1 MSITLIAT
9 SRTDLG
15 KGASRRL
22 RHSDQTPGIVY
33 GAGKDPISVT
43 FEHKELMKVENIEA
57 FYSSVL
63 ALNVDGVTEKVV
75 LKAIQR
81 HVFKDRIQHL
91 DLLRVNTTTVLNAI
105 IPIHFL
111 NAETATAV
119 KNGGVVAHLANELEV
134 TCLATDLP
142 SFIEVDLQ
150 DLELGQIIFLSD
162 ITLPKGVE
170 SVSLNKDDSH
180 DLPIV
185 SITVQKVLDVEDADS
200 DEDVDTEA
208 TE

>member
-22 RHSDQTPGIVY
+22 RHSNQTPGVVY

-43 FEHKELMKVENIEA
+43 FEHKELMKVESIEA

-63 ALNVDGVTEKVV
+63 TLEVDGVTEKVV
-75 LKAIQR
+75 LKALQR

-91 DLLRVNTTTVLNAI
+91 DLLRVDTTTKLNAM
-105 IPIHFL
+105 IPLHFL
-111 NAETATAV
+111 NEDTAAAV
-119 KNGGVVAHLANELEV
+119 KNGGVVAHLTNELEV

-142 SFIEVDLQ
+142 SFIEIDLQ
-150 DLELGQIIFLSD
+150 NVEIGETIHISN
-162 ITLPKGVE
+162 ITLPEGVE
-170 SVSLNKDDSH
+170 SVELNKGEGH
-180 DLPIV
+180 DLPV
-185 SITVQKVLDVEDADS
+185 VAITVNKVAEEVEVEADS
-200 DEDVDTEA
+200 AE
-208 TE
+208 